1 LTGRQKEKTLL
12 HELTHAAMRK
22 PGFAGFDQALKS
34 QDNLMPSPFSP
45 NSQKGRMW
53 NYVTRPEE
61 WKAHLAEVK
70 REWVQANNEQLDTPQ
85 KAIKAMKEYIKNP
98 ENKSSITPLMED
110 ILNDPDAKE
119 KAILQLLSIVRGAGK
134 SNKTHA

>member
-1 LTGRQKEKTLL
+1 
-12 HELTHAAMRK
+12 
-22 PGFAGFDQALKS
+22 
-34 QDNLMPSPFSP
+34 
-45 NSQKGRMW
+45 MW
-53 NYVTRPEE
+53 DYVTRPEE